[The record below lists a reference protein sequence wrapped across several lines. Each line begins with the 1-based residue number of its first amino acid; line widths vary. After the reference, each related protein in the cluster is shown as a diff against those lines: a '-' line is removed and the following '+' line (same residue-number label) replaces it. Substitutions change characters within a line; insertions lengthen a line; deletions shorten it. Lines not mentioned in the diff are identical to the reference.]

1 MLLRNKQKIVIIGK
15 IINPDIADKS
25 NRIKPIGMI
34 TPLDLRDEEFTN
46 KGLRDTIEEFSMYYK

>member
-34 TPLDLRDEEFTN
+34 TPLDLREEEFTDE
-46 KGLRDTIEEFSMYYK
+46 GLRDAIGELSTYYK